1 LQEIIRYRGHHI
13 SPAELEFLLVQHPGV
28 ADAAVMGTSWEDTE
42 VPRAAVVLRPGTE
55 GGDALARDIVSFVE
69 ERVPEYKR
77 LRGGVAF
84 VQAIPR
90 LVSGKICRKK
100 LWEVMGA

>member
-1 LQEIIRYRGHHI
+1 M
-13 SPAELEFLLVQHPGV
+13 VQHPAV

-42 VPRAAVVLRPGTE
+42 VPRAAVVLRPGME
-55 GGDALARDIVSFVE
+55 GDDVLAQEIVGFVE

-100 LWEVMGA
+100 LRELMGA

>member
-1 LQEIIRYRGHHI
+1 MEGDDVLAQEIVG
-13 SPAELEFLLVQHPGV
+13 
-28 ADAAVMGTSWEDTE
+28 
-42 VPRAAVVLRPGTE
+42 
-55 GGDALARDIVSFVE
+55 FVE

-100 LWEVMGA
+100 LRELMGA